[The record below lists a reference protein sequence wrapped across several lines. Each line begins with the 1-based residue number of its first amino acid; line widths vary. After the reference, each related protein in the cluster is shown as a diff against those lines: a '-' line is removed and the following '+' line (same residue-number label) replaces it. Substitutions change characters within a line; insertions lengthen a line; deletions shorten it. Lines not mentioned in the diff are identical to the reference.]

1 MNSIVKIFTAVI
13 AVIFCCN
20 LNAQYNKQYLEL
32 NKSYSRG
39 KIYIKKSIQSID
51 AKNIAIVQDSLLQYT
66 DAQAGDTRTQTVAAN
81 SVNYVKVKTGSKAGV
96 FALYGGGL
104 MCLSAL
110 VGVLTAEGESVEDY
124 GDTSGIN
131 WTPFVLGFTAGGAV
145 VGAAI
150 GAFVPKYTNY
160 YVKTPSMA
168 LNIRIVPQYYYG
180 RAAGAGI
187 IVTF

>member
-1 MNSIVKIFTAVI
+1 LILISISGSLK
-13 AVIFCCN
+13 
-20 LNAQYNKQYLEL
+20 AQYNKLYLEP

-39 KIYIKKSIQSID
+39 KIYVRKSIQPIE
-51 AKNIAIVQDSLLQYT
+51 AKNIQLMQDTVLQYL
-66 DAQAGDTRTQTVAAN
+66 DVQTGQ
-81 SVNYVKVKTGSKAGV
+81 SKSIPVNLSTVNFIKAKAGSRAGA

-110 VGVLTAEGESVEDY
+110 VGVLTAEGDQLEYY
-124 GDTSGIN
+124 GETSGIN

-160 YVKTPSMA
+160 YIKTPGTAMNVKI
-168 LNIRIVPQYYYG
+168 LPQVYYG
-180 RAAGAGI
+180 RAVGLGVR
-187 IVTF
+187 VTF

>member
-1 MNSIVKIFTAVI
+1 MNSIVKIFTAVF
-13 AVIFCCN
+13 AVVICCN
-20 LNAQYNKQYLEL
+20 LDAQYNKQYLDF

-39 KIYIKKSIQSID
+39 KIYIKKTIQPIE
-51 AKNIAIVQDSLLQYT
+51 ARNISIVQDTLLQYT
-66 DAQAGDTRTQTVAAN
+66 DTQTGDTRKQTVAAG
-81 SVNYVKVKTGSKAGV
+81 SVNYIKVKTGSKAGA

-110 VGVLTAEGESVEDY
+110 VGVLSAEGESVEDY

-160 YVKTPSMA
+160 YVKTPSVA
-168 LNIRIVPQYYYG
+168 LNIKIVPQYYYG

-187 IVTF
+187 VVTF

>member
-1 MNSIVKIFTAVI
+1 MKPFIKICILLI
-13 AVIFCCN
+13 AVSISCTVK
-20 LNAQYNKQYLEL
+20 AQYNKQYLES
-32 NKSYSRG
+32 NTSYNRG
-39 KIYIKKSIQSID
+39 KIYVKKSIQPIE
-51 AKNIAIVQDSLLQYT
+51 AKNIQLTQDTLLQYV
-66 DAQAGDTRTQTVAAN
+66 DIQTGESKSIPVNLAA
-81 SVNYVKVKTGSKAGV
+81 VNYIKVKTGSKAGA

-110 VGVLTAEGESVEDY
+110 VGVLTAEGEAVEDY

-160 YVKTPSMA
+160 YIKTPSA
-168 LNIRIVPQYYYG
+168 AYNIRIVPQYYG
-180 RAAGAGI
+180 RSAGI
-187 IVTF
+187 GMVVTF